1 MLKGLFD
8 PDGVFARAMDWV
20 GRMVLLNVLFLLCSI
35 PVITFG
41 ASSAALY
48 GCIQKMQKGDDNK
61 VLPLFFKTFAANFKT
76 ATLAWLILL
85 PFVALCVVDLL
96 VVPSGLWRMIA
107 TLGLQVC
114 AMVAVLLFPLC
125 ARYENRPATHVKNA
139 FLLAMGNLPRV
150 LAIFVIWGIPIAA
163 CLLSGTVLY
172 VLSIMWVLFGYA
184 MLSWLNQALLWPIF
198 DKLEA

>member
-8 PDGVFARAMDWV
+8 PDGAFARAMDWI

-48 GCIQKMQKGDDNK
+48 GCIQKMQKGYDGK
-61 VLPLFFKTFAANFKT
+61 LTALFFKTFAANVKT
-76 ATLAWLILL
+76 ATPAWLVLL
-85 PFVALCVVDLL
+85 VFVALCVVDLL
-96 VVPSGLWRMIA
+96 VVPAGLWRILA
-107 TLGLQVC
+107 TLGLQLC
-114 AMVAVLLFPLC
+114 AMVAVLLFPLL
-125 ARYENRPATHVKNA
+125 ARYENRPLTHVKNA
-139 FLLAMGNLPRV
+139 FLLAVGNLPRV
-150 LAIFVIWGIPIAA
+150 IGIFILWGIPVGA
-163 CLLSGTVLY
+163 CLVSGVVLY

-184 MLSWLNQALLWPIF
+184 MLSWLNQAILWPVF